1 MRRSA
6 PLRSR
11 FAQLRATALRSVYL
25 LTAASA
31 VLSCSTLAAQRRT
44 VHDEAQELNL
54 ASRFGRLDVASQLAA
69 PEAQR
74 VFLERRK
81 GWGEEIRVLD
91 LQIEHVQIADA
102 NNAEVTLMVDWT
114 RPAEGLLRSTRLQ
127 QTWRSKD
134 QGPWRL
140 ASERQIHGDRG
151 LFGEKTKPKSLTHAH
166 DTHFRTRSLGSI
178 E

>member
-6 PLRSR
+6 SIGPR
-11 FAQLRATALRSVYL
+11 FGQLRTAIFRGVSLF
-25 LTAASA
+25 TAASA
-31 VLSCSTLAAQRRT
+31 VLSCTTLAAQRRT

-81 GWGEEIRVLD
+81 GWGDEIRVLD

-102 NNAEVTLMVDWT
+102 DNAEVTLLVDWT
-114 RPAEGLLRSTRLQ
+114 RPSEGLLRSTRLQ
-127 QTWRSKD
+127 QTWQSHD

-151 LFGEKTKPKSLTHAH
+151 LFGEKTKPKSLTPAH
-166 DTHFRTRSLGSI
+166 DTHFRTRSLGAV

>member
-1 MRRSA
+1 MRRLVLA
-6 PLRSR
+6 VTR
-11 FAQLRATALRSVYL
+11 FPALRATFVRSVYL
-25 LTAASA
+25 A
-31 VLSCSTLAAQRRT
+31 VVCAPLACSTLAAQRRT
-44 VHDEAQELNL
+44 VHDEAQELNV

-81 GWGEEIRVLD
+81 EWGDEIRVLD
-91 LQIEHVQIADA
+91 LQIDQVQIKDQ
-102 NNAEVTLMVDWT
+102 NSAEVTLQVDWT
-114 RPAEGLLRSTRLQ
+114 RPTEGLLRSTRLQ

-151 LFGEKTKPKSLTHAH
+151 LFGEKAKAKYLAPAH
-166 DTHFRTRSLGSI
+166 DTHFQTRSLGSV